1 MKPRVR
7 WGPDVVVPL
16 LLLFIVLFAPPPL
29 MRAFAAGLLAIRLLA
44 FGYLLTVR
52 NGVAV
57 SRGEAL
63 VHANRFAP
71 FTCTLKVRNRTPL
84 PIHFLTVADRIGS
97 FAARRPAQFVTGLGP
112 WEQRTFS
119 YELEGRERGEFHLG
133 PVDLVGTDPFGFFP
147 WRTQAPSHQQVIV
160 YPDIFALDLHHKRG
174 LPSGSLTVLN
184 KLYED
189 VTRYRSLREY
199 QPGDEPKRINWK
211 ASARMGA
218 LFSMEYVPSIYF
230 PVLVLLNLTT
240 NDYPLAQRAHLV
252 ERAVET
258 AASLV
263 FYFVGIGQEV
273 GLASSGLI
281 GRQAGAP
288 AAAPAASS
296 AVPAGAS
303 ELDDAVPSSGRPA
316 GSAAPLPA
324 PGSATYTAEQVR
336 AGYAHAAHL
345 LEQLARIKPAG
356 EGAGN
361 FVDIVQRGAVSVA
374 NGTRVVVVTPPLI
387 EAQRA
392 ALLALRRRGYDVEVF
407 LVSTH
412 RARREDLAVEGL
424 TSHTVGGYGRDL
436 IRG

>member
-7 WGPDVVVPL
+7 WGPDVVVPV

-44 FGYLLTVR
+44 FGYLLMVR
-52 NGVAV
+52 SGVAV

-112 WEQRTFS
+112 WEERTFT
-119 YELEGRERGEFHLG
+119 YELEGRERGQFQLG

-184 KLYED
+184 RLYED

-230 PVLVLLNLTT
+230 PVLVLLNLTV
-240 NDYPLAQRAHLV
+240 NDFPLAQRAHLV
-252 ERAVET
+252 ERAIET

-281 GRQAGAP
+281 GRRTGAP
-288 AAAPAASS
+288 AAPPTAD
-296 AVPAGAS
+296 GA
-303 ELDDAVPSSGRPA
+303 
-316 GSAAPLPA
+316 AAPLPA
-324 PGSATYTAEQVR
+324 AASHGQPEGRTAPRPAPGAASYTAEPVR

-345 LEQLARIKPAG
+345 LEQLARINPAG
-356 EGAGN
+356 EAAGN
-361 FVDIVQRGAVSVA
+361 FVDMVQSGAVPVA
-374 NGTRVVVVTPPLI
+374 NGTRIVVVTPPLA

-412 RARREDLAVEGL
+412 QARREDLAVEGL

>member
-1 MKPRVR
+1 MKPRLR
-7 WGPDVVVPL
+7 WAPDVVVPVL
-16 LLLFIVLFAPPPL
+16 LLLVALFAPPPL
-29 MRAFAAGLLAIRLLA
+29 MRIFAAGLLAIRVLA
-44 FGYLLTVR
+44 LVYLLTVR
-52 NGVAV
+52 TGVAV
-57 SRGEAL
+57 SRGQEL
-63 VHANRFAP
+63 VHANRYAP
-71 FTCTLKVRNRTPL
+71 FTCTLTVRNRTPL

-97 FAARRPAQFVTGLGP
+97 FAARRPAQFVIGLGP
-112 WEQRTFS
+112 WEERTFS
-119 YELEGRERGEFHLG
+119 YELEGRERGEYHLG

-147 WRTQAPSHQQVIV
+147 WRTQAPSYQRVIV
-160 YPDIFALDLHHKRG
+160 YPNIFALDLRHKRG
-174 LPSGSLTVLN
+174 LPSGSLKVLN

-230 PVLVLLNLTT
+230 PVLVLLNLTAD
-240 NDYPLAQRAHLV
+240 DYPLAQRAHLV
-252 ERAVET
+252 ERAIET

-281 GRQAGAP
+281 GRGSGGPAPPAAPGDAAAPGGQSGGPATAPPAP
-288 AAAPAASS
+288 AAAS
-296 AVPAGAS
+296 
-303 ELDDAVPSSGRPA
+303 
-316 GSAAPLPA
+316 
-324 PGSATYTAEQVR
+324 YTAEPVR

-345 LEQLARIKPAG
+345 LEQLARISPAG

-361 FVDIVQRGAVSVA
+361 FVDIVQRGAVTVA
-374 NGTRVVVVTPPLI
+374 NGTRIVGVTPPLSDP
-387 EAQRA
+387 QRA

-412 RARREDLAVEGL
+412 RARQEDLVVEGL
-424 TSHTVGGYGRDL
+424 TSHTIGGYGREPV
-436 IRG
+436 RG

>member
-1 MKPRVR
+1 MKPRLR
-7 WGPDVVVPL
+7 WGPDVIVPL
-16 LLLFIVLFAPPPL
+16 LLLLVVLFAPPPL
-29 MRAFAAGLLAIRLLA
+29 MRVVAAALLAIRALA
-44 FGYLLTVR
+44 LGYTLVVR
-52 NGVAV
+52 AGVTA
-57 SRGEAL
+57 SRGEPL

-71 FTCTLKVRNRTPL
+71 FTCTLTVRNRTPL

-97 FAARRPAQFVTGLGP
+97 FAARQPAQFVVGLGP
-112 WEQRTFS
+112 WEERSFS
-119 YELEGRERGEFHLG
+119 YELEGRERGEFELG
-133 PVDLVGTDPFGFFP
+133 PVDLVGTDAFGFFP
-147 WRTQAPSHQQVIV
+147 WRAQLPCHQRVIV
-160 YPDIFALDLHHKRG
+160 YPNIFALDLRHKRG
-174 LPSGSLTVLN
+174 LPSGSLKVLN

-230 PVLVLLNLTT
+230 PVLVLLNLTA

-252 ERAVET
+252 ERAIEA

-263 FYFVGIGQEV
+263 FHFVGIGQEV

-281 GRQAGAP
+281 GRQSGAPAPAAPAAVRAGAP
-288 AAAPAASS
+288 APDDSVARSGQPA
-296 AVPAGAS
+296 
-303 ELDDAVPSSGRPA
+303 D
-316 GSAAPLPA
+316 SAAPRPA
-324 PGSATYTAEQVR
+324 PGAATYTAEPVR

-345 LEQLARIKPAG
+345 LEQLARINTAG
-356 EGAGN
+356 EGAAN
-361 FVDIVQRGAVSVA
+361 FVDIVQRGAVPVA
-374 NGTRVVVVTPPLI
+374 NGTRIVVVTPPLS
-387 EAQRA
+387 EPQRA

-412 RARREDLAVEGL
+412 RARREELAVEGL
-424 TSHTVGGYGRDL
+424 TSHTVGGYGREL

>member
-1 MKPRVR
+1 MKPQVR

-44 FGYLLTVR
+44 FGYLVTVR
-52 NGVAV
+52 SGVAV

-71 FTCTLKVRNRTPL
+71 FTGTLKVRNRTPL

-97 FAARRPAQFVTGLGP
+97 FAARRPAQFVIGLGP
-112 WEQRTFS
+112 WEERTFS
-119 YELEGRERGEFHLG
+119 YELEGRERGEFQLG

-147 WRTQAPSHQQVIV
+147 WRTQAASYQQVIV

-184 KLYED
+184 RLYED

-199 QPGDEPKRINWK
+199 QPGDEPRRINWK

-218 LFSMEYVPSIYF
+218 LYSMEYVPSIYF
-230 PVLVLLNLTT
+230 PVLVLLNLTA

-281 GRQAGAP
+281 GRRTTGAP
-288 AAAPAASS
+288 APPPAAGRTATPDDAPAPHRRRADR
-296 AVPAGAS
+296 AV
-303 ELDDAVPSSGRPA
+303 
-316 GSAAPLPA
+316 PLPA
-324 PGSATYTAEQVR
+324 PGAASYTAEPVR

-345 LEQLARIKPAG
+345 LEQLARINPTG
-356 EGAGN
+356 EGAGS

-374 NGTRVVVVTPPLI
+374 NGTRIVVVSPPLA

-407 LVSTH
+407 LVSSH

-424 TSHTVGGYGRDL
+424 TSHTVGGYGRNL

>member
-1 MKPRVR
+1 MKPHVR
-7 WGPDVVVPL
+7 WGADVVVPL
-16 LLLFIVLFAPPPL
+16 ILLFIVLFAPPPL

-44 FGYLLTVR
+44 FAYLLIVR
-52 NGVAV
+52 GGVAV
-57 SRGEAL
+57 SRGETL
-63 VHANRFAP
+63 VHANRYAP
-71 FTCTLKVRNRTPL
+71 FTCTLRVRNRTPL
-84 PIHFLTVADRIGS
+84 PIHFLTVSDRIGS

-112 WEQRTFS
+112 WEERTFT

-230 PVLVLLNLTT
+230 PVLVLLNLTA
-240 NDYPLAQRAHLV
+240 NDYPLTQRAHLV
-252 ERAVET
+252 ERAVEA

-281 GRQAGAP
+281 GRHAGAP
-288 AAAPAASS
+288 AAPAAPG
-296 AVPAGAS
+296 AVRAGTTAP
-303 ELDDAVPSSGRPA
+303 DDADSSSGPPA
-316 GSAAPLPA
+316 DDGAPLPA
-324 PGSATYTAEQVR
+324 PGAAAYTAEPVR

-345 LEQLARIKPAG
+345 LEQLARINPAA
-356 EGAGN
+356 EGAGS
-361 FVDIVQRGAVSVA
+361 FVDIVQRGAVTVA
-374 NGTRVVVVTPPLI
+374 NGTRIVVVTPPLA

-412 RARREDLAVEGL
+412 QARREDLAVEGL

>member
-7 WGPDVVVPL
+7 WGADVVVPL

-52 NGVAV
+52 GGVAV

-71 FTCTLKVRNRTPL
+71 FTCTLTVRNRTPL
-84 PIHFLTVADRIGS
+84 PIHFLTVADRVGS

-112 WEQRTFS
+112 WEERTFT

-147 WRTQAPSHQQVIV
+147 WRTQAPSHQQVVV

-174 LPSGSLTVLN
+174 LPSGNLTVLN

-230 PVLVLLNLTT
+230 PVLVLLNLTGD
-240 NDYPLAQRAHLV
+240 DYPLAQRAHLV

-263 FYFVGIGQEV
+263 FHFVGIGQEV

-281 GRQAGAP
+281 GRRSGAP
-288 AAAPAASS
+288 AAPPATDAAAAAADAGASHGHREDPAAS
-296 AVPAGAS
+296 
-303 ELDDAVPSSGRPA
+303 
-316 GSAAPLPA
+316 LPA
-324 PGSATYTAEQVR
+324 PGAAAYTAEPVR

-345 LEQLARIKPAG
+345 LEQLARINPAG
-356 EGAGN
+356 EGAGS
-361 FVDIVQRGAVSVA
+361 FVDIVQRGAVPVA
-374 NGTRVVVVTPPLI
+374 NGTRIVVVTPPLS
-387 EAQRA
+387 EPRRA

-407 LVSTH
+407 LVSSH

>member
-1 MKPRVR
+1 MRPRLR
-7 WGPDVVVPL
+7 WAPDVVAPL

-29 MRAFAAGLLAIRLLA
+29 MRGFAAALLAIRALA
-44 FGYLLTVR
+44 FGYLLIVR
-52 NGVAV
+52 TGVAV
-57 SRGEAL
+57 SRGEPL

-71 FTCTLKVRNRTPL
+71 FTCTLTVRNRTPL
-84 PIHFLTVADRIGS
+84 PIHFLTIADRIGS
-97 FAARRPAQFVTGLGP
+97 FGARGPAQFVTGLGP
-112 WEQRTFS
+112 WEERTFS
-119 YELEGRERGEFHLG
+119 YELEGRERGEYHLG

-174 LPSGSLTVLN
+174 LPSGSLKVLN

-230 PVLVLLNLTT
+230 PVLVLLNLTAD
-240 NDYPLAQRAHLV
+240 DYPLAQRAHLV
-252 ERAVET
+252 ERAIEA

-281 GRQAGAP
+281 GHGSGFPAPAEARAGAAATGDAAALRDPAAPGSASAAPAP
-288 AAAPAASS
+288 AAAS
-296 AVPAGAS
+296 
-303 ELDDAVPSSGRPA
+303 
-316 GSAAPLPA
+316 
-324 PGSATYTAEQVR
+324 YTAEPVR

-345 LEQLARIKPAG
+345 LEQLARIGPAG
-356 EGAGN
+356 EGAGS
-361 FVDIVQRGAVSVA
+361 FVDIVQRGAVPVA
-374 NGTRVVVVTPPLI
+374 NGTRIVVVTPPLA

-392 ALLALRRRGYDVEVF
+392 ALLALRRRGYDVEIF

-412 RARREDLAVEGL
+412 RARQEDLTVEGL

>member
-16 LLLFIVLFAPPPL
+16 ILLFIVLFAPPPL

-52 NGVAV
+52 SGVAV

-97 FAARRPAQFVTGLGP
+97 FAACRPAQFVTGLGP
-112 WEQRTFS
+112 WEERAFT

-147 WRTQAPSHQQVIV
+147 WRTQAASHQQVIV

-230 PVLVLLNLTT
+230 PVLVLLNLTA

-252 ERAVET
+252 ERAIEA

-263 FYFVGIGQEV
+263 FHFVGIGQEV
-273 GLASSGLI
+273 GMASSGLI
-281 GRQAGAP
+281 GRQGGAP
-288 AAAPAASS
+288 APAAPAA
-296 AVPAGAS
+296 VRAGAS
-303 ELDDAVPSSGRPA
+303 APDDSVLSSGRPA
-316 GSAAPLPA
+316 DSAAPLPA
-324 PGSATYTAEQVR
+324 PGAAAYTAEPVR

-345 LEQLARIKPAG
+345 LEQLARINTAG
-356 EGAGN
+356 EGAAN
-361 FVDIVQRGAVSVA
+361 FVDIVQRGAVPVA
-374 NGTRVVVVTPPLI
+374 NGTRIVVVTPPLT
-387 EAQRA
+387 EPQRA

-412 RARREDLAVEGL
+412 RARREELAVEGL
-424 TSHTVGGYGRDL
+424 TSHTVGGYGREL

>member
-1 MKPRVR
+1 MRPRLRVAA
-7 WGPDVVVPL
+7 DVAVPL

-44 FGYLLTVR
+44 FAYLLVVR
-52 NGVAV
+52 GGGVAV

-112 WEQRTFS
+112 WEERTFS
-119 YELEGRERGEFHLG
+119 YELEGRERGEYHLG

-147 WRTQAPSHQQVIV
+147 WRTQAASHQRVIV

-174 LPSGSLTVLN
+174 LPSGSLKVLN

-230 PVLVLLNLTT
+230 PVLVLLNLTAD
-240 NDYPLAQRAHLV
+240 DYPLAQRAHLV

-281 GRQAGAP
+281 GR
-288 AAAPAASS
+288 AS
-296 AVPAGAS
+296 GT
-303 ELDDAVPSSGRPA
+303 
-316 GSAAPLPA
+316 PA
-324 PGSATYTAEQVR
+324 PPESRGDTAGVSPRAAMGSQQRFLASPDPAPPEAPYTAEPVR
-336 AGYAHAAHL
+336 AGFAHAAHL
-345 LEQLARIKPAG
+345 LEQLARINPAA
-356 EGAGN
+356 EGAGD
-361 FVDIVQRGAVSVA
+361 FVDIVQRGAVTVT
-374 NGTRVVVVTPPLI
+374 NGTRVVVVTPPLAV
-387 EAQRA
+387 AQRA
-392 ALLALRRRGYDVEVF
+392 ALLALRRRGYDVEIF

-412 RARREDLAVEGL
+412 RARQEDLTVEGL
-424 TSHTVGGYGRDL
+424 TSHTVGGYGRNL